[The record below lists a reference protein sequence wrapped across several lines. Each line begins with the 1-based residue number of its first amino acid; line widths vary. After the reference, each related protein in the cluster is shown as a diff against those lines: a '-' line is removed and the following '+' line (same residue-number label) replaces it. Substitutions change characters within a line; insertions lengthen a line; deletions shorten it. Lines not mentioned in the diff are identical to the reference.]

1 MAMMSLEL
9 DKKHILSKEVNTMK
23 IYNVKYLTHGRPH
36 TIRIEGAR
44 NIPDAVQAAEAVLNT
59 VYKLDADIY
68 GVFEV
73 YK

>member
-1 MAMMSLEL
+1 
-9 DKKHILSKEVNTMK
+9 MK
-23 IYNVKYLTHGRPH
+23 IYNVKYLAHGKPH

-59 VYKLDADIY
+59 VYKLGADIC

>member
-1 MAMMSLEL
+1 M
-9 DKKHILSKEVNTMK
+9 KKYALFSEVNTMK
-23 IYNVKYLTHGRPH
+23 IYNVKYLTHNKPH

-44 NIPDAVQAAEAVLNT
+44 NIPDAVQAAEIVLNT
-59 VYKLDADIY
+59 VYKLGADIC

>member
-1 MAMMSLEL
+1 
-9 DKKHILSKEVNTMK
+9 MK
-23 IYNVKYLTHGRPH
+23 IYNVKYLTHNKPH

-44 NIPDAVQAAEAVLNT
+44 NIPDAVQAAEIVLNT
-59 VYKLDADIY
+59 VYNLGADIC

>member
-1 MAMMSLEL
+1 
-9 DKKHILSKEVNTMK
+9 MK
-23 IYNVKYLTHGRPH
+23 IYNVKYLAYGKPH

-44 NIPDAVQAAEAVLNT
+44 NIPDAVQAAEAVLNM
-59 VYKLDADIY
+59 VYKLGADIC